1 MTNKSSDSKLGL
13 AFNALLET
21 LYQLKLIGWHRRET
35 TPPYRR
41 TPVYPLRVQKMEV
54 DEDFKLILYPYID
67 KNRDLFTHE
76 ELFGD
81 Q

>member
-1 MTNKSSDSKLGL
+1 MTNKSSDNKLGL

-21 LYQLKLIGWHRRET
+21 LHQLKLIGWQRVET

-41 TPVYPLRVQKMEV
+41 SEVKPLRVQQRIV
-54 DEDFKLILYPYID
+54 NGDFKLILYPYTD
-67 KNRDLFTHE
+67 KRRDLFTHE